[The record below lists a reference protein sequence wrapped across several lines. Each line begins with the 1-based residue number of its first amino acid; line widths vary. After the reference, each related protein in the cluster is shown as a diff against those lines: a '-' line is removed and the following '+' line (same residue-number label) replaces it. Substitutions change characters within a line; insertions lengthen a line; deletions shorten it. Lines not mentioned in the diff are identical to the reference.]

1 MKSIHKKI
9 GLFCLV
15 VILSQVP
22 LLFAAKNLS
31 TASRLL
37 KATKITDI
45 KFQQKDAGVTIII
58 KGNGPMKPKVY
69 TWSNLIVID
78 IPDVTFNA
86 EVPVKVV
93 SPVKKVRTGKHKEKT
108 RLVFYLEEMKKF
120 DVSARQNTIIIA
132 LKNTAPALKSTGS
145 HITAGQKETPQEQK
159 KSEIIEKREIN
170 PVQIETSTSV
180 IKESKGPDA
189 GLGEAYI
196 DEKISTDSIAVNN
209 TAPHIPVEEQE
220 APREQQKPEIIEKE
234 GIEPVNA
241 DTSVAAGTVKE
252 SKGAEI
258 KGKEADTGKEIS
270 TDSSGKEYIIG
281 PEDVL
286 DIQVWGND
294 DLKRTVEVSQEGA
307 FTFPLIDKV
316 YAKGLTVFELEQ
328 QLKKRLAEGYLKDPQ
343 VSITVSKYKN
353 KKVIILGE
361 VRKPGSYVIK
371 GRTHILEFI
380 SEAEGL
386 TDRAGSIITIVR
398 PQLSPGNDNSSPL
411 PEDAKGSKTI
421 EVNLD
426 NMTAGAS
433 DDSFFVQEGDSIY
446 ISKAPPIF
454 VTGEVNK
461 PGEFKWEKHLSVH
474 HAISLAGGPTRK
486 GALNRVK
493 IYRSENGKE
502 KRFKPSLSD
511 EVMPY
516 DIVQVPESYF

>member
-1 MKSIHKKI
+1 MRYIVPMKSMLQKI

-15 VILSQVP
+15 VILGQVP

-31 TASRLL
+31 TPSRLPQ
-37 KATKITDI
+37 ATKITDI
-45 KFQQKDAGVTIII
+45 KFQQKDAVVTIII

-86 EVPVKVV
+86 KVPVKMV
-93 SPVKKVRTGKHKEKT
+93 SPVKEVKAGKHKGKT

-120 DVSARQNTIIIA
+120 DVSSRQNTIIIA
-132 LKNTAPALKSTGS
+132 LKNTAPALKSTGP

-159 KSEIIEKREIN
+159 KSEIIEKREIK
-170 PVQIETSTSV
+170 PVEIEASTSV
-180 IKESKGPDA
+180 VKESKGPETR
-189 GLGEAYI
+189 LEEA
-196 DEKISTDSIAVNN
+196 DSVVVKN

-220 APREQQKPEIIEKE
+220 ASREQPKPEIIEKE
-234 GIEPVNA
+234 GIEAVSA

-258 KGKEADTGKEIS
+258 RGKESDTSKDIS
-270 TDSSGKEYIIG
+270 NDSSGKEYIIG

-328 QLKKRLAEGYLKDPQ
+328 LLKERLADGYLKEPQ
-343 VSITVSKYKN
+343 VNVTVSKYKN
-353 KKVIILGE
+353 KKVVLLGE
-361 VRKPGSYVIK
+361 VRKPGTYVIK
-371 GRTHILEFI
+371 GRTHILELI

-398 PQLSPGNDNSSPL
+398 PQLSPRNYNSSPL
-411 PEDAKGSKTI
+411 SENVQGSKTV
-421 EVNLD
+421 EVDLD
-426 NMTAGAS
+426 NMATGAS

-446 ISKAPPIF
+446 VSKAPPIF

-461 PGEFKWEKHLSVH
+461 PGEFKWEKHLTGH

-493 IYRSENGKE
+493 IYRTENGKE
-502 KRFKPSLSD
+502 KTFKADLD
-511 EVMPY
+511 EMIMPY
-516 DIVQVPESYF
+516 DIIQVPESYF